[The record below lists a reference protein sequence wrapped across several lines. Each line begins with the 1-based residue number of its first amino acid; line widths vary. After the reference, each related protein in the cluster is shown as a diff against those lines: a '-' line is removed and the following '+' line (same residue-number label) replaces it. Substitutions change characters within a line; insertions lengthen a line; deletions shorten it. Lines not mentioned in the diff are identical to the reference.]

1 MQVRLLK
8 NRPCGRGHQAGG
20 LRRGVVGQ
28 AQARSRGA
36 HRCFRRHQL
45 RWFGPK
51 DGQGE
56 TSLSLS
62 LSLLRDITRA
72 ECACVSVSF
81 PFVFTCVRPQ
91 YVRVS
96 ADTRP
101 EVLYRLLTEQWKLS
115 PPNLLISVTGGAKNF
130 YLKGRLKSMFHRG
143 IIKVAQTTGEP
154 ARERESVQSVYSVL
168 TCTHIRYWE
177 R

>member
-1 MQVRLLK
+1 M
-8 NRPCGRGHQAGG
+8 
-20 LRRGVVGQ
+20 
-28 AQARSRGA
+28 
-36 HRCFRRHQL
+36 
-45 RWFGPK
+45 
-51 DGQGE
+51 
-56 TSLSLS
+56 
-62 LSLLRDITRA
+62 
-72 ECACVSVSF
+72 SVSF